1 MPSRRDRDAAEVVA
15 EHLES
20 TAARPVLDTAAVREI
35 AVPDSVECLAELVV
49 EAWYVGTGRPLQE
62 AKVVALAV
70 GAPAQRDEALPSY
83 SVPTGDLA
91 NATSCRLLVPSPG
104 VYDLFVLGRHGRA
117 MQSNVVVD
125 GDQRLLLPVPE
136 PQKVRVRWAEADPPS
151 REFAVGF
158 ELVELAPWEAAER
171 WDDLSPQEGATLGP
185 NMLETTVLVA
195 GGLGERLVSSQCRVR
210 PERFV
215 PPADLEVSRG
225 AEHAQLNVVTEFADP
240 HRTWPDRRT
249 LCVRFQAGGRE
260 RSHEV
265 WIDPGRALSTIAV
278 KVDARVPE
286 HDGRLRWEGLG
297 IVADEVAY
305 TARDVREGA
314 PVRALLRVEDL
325 PPVDREFRLAW
336 PEDTAPTVMH
346 GWSTDDARGE
356 IDHSDGIPGEP
367 FLVRAY
373 PDWIL
378 AAADLPGAVA
388 ALVAGP
394 TRAPGTGPADLTL
407 RRGGFLVLAPDALP
421 PEEVGTL
428 TIERSDGAPLLARSE
443 YGPYATARV
452 PVDRGTVLGP
462 FEPGEILLDVR
473 VAGHL
478 WRRFAVTIREGGSEI
493 LRLPALR
500 HR

>member
-151 REFAVGF
+151 REFAGGF

-346 GWSTDDARGE
+346 GWST
-356 IDHSDGIPGEP
+356 
-367 FLVRAY
+367 
-373 PDWIL
+373 
-378 AAADLPGAVA
+378 AVA
-388 ALVAGP
+388 ALGAGP